1 MRADEV
7 PAGPILIDTDL
18 ATWLLLGDDH
28 AAPWLPLLRGHLLV
42 LSFVNVGELLAL
54 PLARSWG
61 KRKLTRWSDAIRE
74 HFVVLPFTIAIT
86 EQWAPLHLKY
96 RGHMKG
102 GGTNDLW
109 IAASALAASPP
120 LPLATNNL
128 SDFEKVAG
136 DHPLHLIHPD
146 LPAQRVSRARGGASG
161 GQA

>member
-1 MRADEV
+1 VRADEV
-7 PAGPILIDTDL
+7 PAGPLLIDTDV
-18 ATWLLLGDDH
+18 ATWLLLGDEH

-61 KRKLTRWSDAIRE
+61 EKKRKRWSEAIRE

-96 RGHMKG
+96 RGHMQG

-109 IAASALAASPP
+109 VAASALAASPRM
-120 LPLATNNL
+120 PLATNNL
-128 SDFEKVAG
+128 SDFEKVAA
-136 DHPLHLIHPD
+136 DHPLQLIHPD
-146 LPAQRVSRARGGASG
+146 LPALGLARDRGGAPG
-161 GQA
+161 DQA